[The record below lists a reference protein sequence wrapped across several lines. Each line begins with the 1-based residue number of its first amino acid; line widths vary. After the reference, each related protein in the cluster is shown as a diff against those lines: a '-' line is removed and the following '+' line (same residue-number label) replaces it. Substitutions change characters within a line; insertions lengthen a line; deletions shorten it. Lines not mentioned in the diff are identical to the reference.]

1 MNLKKMLFKQ
11 PNLNEGY
18 NPKSPAEKNARD
30 VWDQREGSVIVQNH
44 NLRRLNIGQ
53 LVVNLV
59 LVGAIV
65 FLSTKSSVQ
74 PFVVFANPES
84 GEVWNVGTAQ
94 EAKDFEP
101 NEAVKK
107 YFMANFIKK
116 IREIPLDPVVRSKNL
131 TTGFSF
137 MTRSAATKL
146 QNQLENEKV
155 QNLVGNST
163 VTVDI
168 VSIVP
173 MDSNNSY
180 QVRWTETTY
189 GMKDGKKTVTPYS
202 GIFTV
207 QTIKSDDEKQIA
219 INPIGFYISDFN
231 WSKDATAVNDK
242 NSKNGPQQS
251 SALSTTNSSTNTK

>member
-18 NPKSPAEKNARD
+18 NPKSPAEKNAKD
-30 VWDQREGSVIVQNH
+30 IWDKREGSVIVQNH

-53 LVVNLV
+53 LAVNLI
-59 LVGAIV
+59 LVGAIA
-65 FLSTKSSVQ
+65 FLATKSSVQ
-74 PFVVFANPES
+74 PFVVFANPEN
-84 GEVWNVGTAQ
+84 GEVWHVGTAQ

-101 NEAVKK
+101 GESIKK

-116 IREIPLDPVVRSKNL
+116 IREIPLDPVVRSQNL

-146 QNQLENEKV
+146 QSQLQNEKV
-155 QNLVGNST
+155 QDMVGKKT
-163 VTVDI
+163 VSVDI

-173 MDSNNSY
+173 MDSGNSY
-180 QVRWTETTY
+180 QVRWTETSY
-189 GMKDGKKTVTPYS
+189 SIGEDKKDVTPYS

-207 QTIKSDDEKQIA
+207 QTIKSDDEKQVA
-219 INPIGFYISDFN
+219 VNPIGFYITDFN
-231 WSKDATAVNDK
+231 WSKDATAVNSDK
-242 NSKNGPQQS
+242 NKSAKT
-251 SALSTTNSSTNTK
+251 SALSAGQSK